1 MLSRLRKLV
10 AGAIRWSGM
19 AALVRHTWGRRRVAI
34 LMYHDPSP
42 ELLERHLAWLAPRY
56 GLTTLSTVVD
66 ALRSGDWSRV
76 PPRPLVLTIDDGHAG
91 NLRLLEVLRRH
102 EAAPAIFLCSRI
114 VATRRR
120 FWFLGVDAPTAGRL
134 KHLPNRE
141 RLAVL
146 ERETGFRQ
154 ADEDDSA
161 DPEALSAADLE
172 RLGAVCE
179 FGAHTRFHPILPR
192 CTDAEAEAEIAGSKA
207 DLEELLGSAVRHFA
221 YPNGLYGER
230 ELDLV
235 RRAGFDSARTTD
247 VGWVGRR
254 TDPHRLPILS
264 VPEDASLTDLAAEL
278 AGLKR
283 LVRLLSGEGT
293 LRGHFR
299 LPQ

>member
-10 AGAIRWSGM
+10 AGAIRWSGL

-66 ALRSGDWSRV
+66 ALRSDDWSRV
-76 PPRPLVLTIDDGHAG
+76 PQRPLVLTIDDGHAG
-91 NLRLLEVLRRH
+91 NVQLLEVLRRH
-102 EAAPAIFLCSRI
+102 EAAPTIFLCSRI

-120 FWFLGVDAPTAGRL
+120 FWFLGVDAPTANRL
-134 KHLPNRE
+134 KHLPNPE

-146 ERETGFRQ
+146 ERETGFRE
-154 ADEDDSA
+154 AGEDVSA
-161 DPEALSAADLE
+161 DPEALSATDLD

-192 CTDAEAEAEIAGSKA
+192 CTDPEAETEIAGSKA
-207 DLEELLGSAVRHFA
+207 DLEELLGRPVRHFA

-235 RRAGFDSARTTD
+235 RRAGFDSARTAD
-247 VGWVGRR
+247 LGWVGRR
-254 TDPHRLPILS
+254 TDPHRLPVLS
-264 VPEDASLTDLAAEL
+264 VADDASLTALAA
-278 AGLKR
+278 
-283 LVRLLSGEGT
+283 
-293 LRGHFR
+293 
-299 LPQ
+299 

>member
-10 AGAIRWSGM
+10 AGAIRWSGL

-91 NLRLLEVLRRH
+91 NLALLDVLRRH
-102 EAAPAIFLCSRI
+102 GAVPTIFLCSGV

-120 FWFLGVDAPTAGRL
+120 FWFLGVDAPTAHRL
-134 KHLPNRE
+134 KHLPNPE

-146 ERETGFRQ
+146 EREAGFRE

-207 DLEELLGSAVRHFA
+207 DLEELLGRPVRHFA

-235 RRAGFDSARTTD
+235 RRAGFGSARTAD
-247 VGWVGRR
+247 LGWVGRG

-264 VPEDASLTDLAAEL
+264 VADDASLTDLAAEL
-278 AGLKR
+278 TGLKWM
-283 LVRLLSGEGT
+283 VRLFSGEGT
-293 LRGHFR
+293 LRGRFR
-299 LPQ
+299 LP